1 MQGAIIVV
9 DMLEDPLGDEH
20 AYPIAPHGR
29 AIIPTINQITV
40 EARARRWPVIFACDS
55 FLPDDFIFGGKM
67 TPHSLRGTPGAQPVA
82 ELTREPADELLPKRR
97 FSAFFK
103 TDLDQT
109 LRAKQVDTVVVCGIA
124 THFCVITT
132 ALDALCH
139 DFRVIL
145 VEDATAA
152 YSPEIHERTLAL
164 YRRNPLYPLLRVMT
178 AAQMLELPA

>member
-1 MQGAIIVV
+1 MQGAVIVV
-9 DMLEDPLGDEH
+9 DMLVDSLSEEH

-29 AIIPTINQITV
+29 AIIPTINRLTAA
-40 EARARRWPVIFACDS
+40 ARARAWPVIFACDS

-67 TPHSLRGTPGAQPVA
+67 KPHSLRGTEGAMPVA
-82 ELTREPADELLPKRR
+82 ELDREPGDAVLPKRR

-109 LRAKQVDTVVVCGIA
+109 LRTQGVDTVAVCGIS

-139 DFRVIL
+139 DFHTII

-152 YSPEIHERTLAL
+152 FSPEIHAQTLDL
-164 YRRNPLYPLLRVMT
+164 YRRNPLYPLLRVMSADQVLAG
-178 AAQMLELPA
+178 AA